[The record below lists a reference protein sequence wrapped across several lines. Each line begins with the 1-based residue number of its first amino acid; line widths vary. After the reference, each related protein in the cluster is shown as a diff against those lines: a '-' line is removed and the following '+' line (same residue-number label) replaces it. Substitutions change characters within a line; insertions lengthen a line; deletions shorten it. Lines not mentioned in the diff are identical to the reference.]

1 MRVHCHPPLLSLPQQ
16 QSPHPT
22 TTKAN
27 MKSCLLLCLLVAAV
41 ASAFTVVQPSRAQ
54 SALLSG
60 PEEEEEGLD
69 LNLEE
74 MFTMFDAADNE
85 EEFDESIKK
94 VKSSEE

>member
-1 MRVHCHPPLLSLPQQ
+1 M
-16 QSPHPT
+16 
-22 TTKAN
+22 
-27 MKSCLLLCLLVAAV
+27 
-41 ASAFTVVQPSRAQ
+41 ASAFTVVQPSRAPAP

-60 PEEEEEGLD
+60 PEDDDEGLD

-94 VKSSEE
+94 VKSTEE